1 MSEFCMPSLGSD
13 MEAGTLVEWLKAPGD
28 RVERGDTIA
37 VVETQ
42 KGAIEIEIFEDGV
55 FDKLLVQIGET
66 VPVGTPLAL
75 IGSAG
80 EGASDAPAFKSELSE
95 RASPVPSASEP
106 VQHPLEM
113 APAAAVSGSGVRA
126 SPAAR
131 KFALERHLDLSG
143 IRGSGP
149 DGAVV
154 LDDVAALSGG
164 QSKAPRRRPGLDAMA
179 EAVAAAMSRSKRDIP
194 HYYLSHRIDLTEAL
208 EWLEAANASR
218 TPDLR
223 ILPGVIFVKA
233 VALALTR
240 HAGFN
245 GHYTESRY
253 QQSDA
258 INIGVAVSIRGGG
271 LVAPA
276 IHTVDRLD
284 LTTLMAHVR
293 DVAGRV
299 RSGRL
304 RSSELS
310 DATVTVT
317 SLGERGVET
326 MLSIIYP
333 PQVAILGFGSIVER
347 PWIVE
352 GDVKV
357 RRIVEVSLAG
367 DHRVTD
373 GHRGAAL
380 LREIDRL
387 LQDPERL

>member
-1 MSEFCMPSLGSD
+1 MPSLGSD

-28 RVERGDTIA
+28 RVGRGDTIA

-55 FDKLLVQIGET
+55 FDELLVKVGET
-66 VPVGTPLAL
+66 VPVGTPLAV
-75 IGSAG
+75 IVRAG
-80 EGASDAPAFKSELSE
+80 EAAPDASAPKPERSETT
-95 RASPVPSASEP
+95 SPVSAAPEP
-106 VQHPLEM
+106 TKGPLE
-113 APAAAVSGSGVRA
+113 AVPAAVAVDAQTRA

-131 KFALERHLDLSG
+131 KLASEQKLDLSG
-143 IRGSGP
+143 IPGSGP

-154 LDDVAALSGG
+154 LADVTAFSGVPP
-164 QSKAPRRRPGLDAMA
+164 KAPRKRVDLDAMA
-179 EAVAAAMSRSKRDIP
+179 EAVAAAMARSKREIP
-194 HYYLSHRIDLTEAL
+194 HYYLCHKIDLTAAL
-208 EWLEAANASR
+208 DWLEAANASR
-218 TPDLR
+218 APDLR
-223 ILPGVIFVKA
+223 ILPGVLFVKA
-233 VALALTR
+233 AALALAK

-245 GHYTESRY
+245 GRYTDH
-253 QQSDA
+253 QFQHSDA
-258 INIGVAVSIRGGG
+258 INVGVAVSIRGGG

-276 IHTVDRLD
+276 IHNTDRLD
-284 LTTLMAHVR
+284 VQALMAQMR
-293 DVAGRV
+293 DVVGRV

-333 PQVAILGFGSIVER
+333 PQVAILGFGSITER
-347 PWIVE
+347 PWVVD
-352 GDVKV
+352 GDVKA
-357 RRIVEVSLAG
+357 RRIVEASLAG

-380 LREIDRL
+380 LRKIDRL

>member
-1 MSEFCMPSLGSD
+1 
-13 MEAGTLVEWLKAPGD
+13 MEAGTLVEWLKEPRD
-28 RVERGDTIA
+28 KVERGDTIA

-55 FDKLLVQIGET
+55 LDELLVTVGET
-66 VPVGTPLAL
+66 VPVGTPLAV
-75 IGSAG
+75 IGRPG
-80 EGASDAPAFKSELSE
+80 EAASGVPAFTPERSETT
-95 RASPVPSASEP
+95 SPTPAVPEP
-106 VQHPLEM
+106 LRHLRKAV
-113 APAAAVSGSGVRA
+113 PAAVATDKGTRA

-131 KFALERHLDLSG
+131 KLAQEWNLDLSG
-143 IRGSGP
+143 IQGSGP

-154 LDDVAALSGG
+154 RADVTAVSGA
-164 QSKAPRRRPGLDAMA
+164 QSKVLRKRPGLEAMA
-179 EAVAAAMSRSKRDIP
+179 EAVAAAMTRSKLEIP
-194 HYYLSHRIDLTEAL
+194 HYYLGHKIDLTAAL
-208 EWLEAANASR
+208 DWLEAANGSR

-223 ILPGVIFVKA
+223 ILPGVLFVKA
-233 VALALTR
+233 AALALTR
-240 HAGFN
+240 LAGFN
-245 GHYTESRY
+245 GHYTDNRF

-258 INIGVAVSIRGGG
+258 INVGVAVSVRGGG

-276 IHTVDRLD
+276 IHNADRLD
-284 LTTLMAHVR
+284 LNALMAHMR
-293 DVAGRV
+293 DVVGRV

-310 DATVTVT
+310 DATITVT
-317 SLGERGVET
+317 SLGDRGVET

-333 PQVAILGFGSIVER
+333 PQVAILGFGSIAER
-347 PWIVE
+347 PWIVD
-352 GDVKV
+352 GAVKA

-387 LQDPERL
+387 LQDPEQL